1 MVLADAICR
10 WQGVKDSTTPAGH
23 LFTGTDEHGE
33 KVYQAAQAR
42 GCAPQAWADS
52 TSASFRELARSL
64 GCSVH
69 RFVRTT
75 EPGHQRAVQHLWR
88 QLLASGDIY
97 LGVHA
102 GWYCVSDETF
112 YPEHETL
119 PSDDGKRVSKTGQKP
134 LQWVEEANY
143 MFRLSRYRERLL
155 HWLRATP
162 SPVVPSERAN
172 DLWTYLEDDGRPL
185 RDLSVSRRR
194 GAHSWGI
201 PVPDDP
207 TQCIYVWLD
216 ALTNYLTVTGY
227 PDRVETPDIHVL
239 GKDIL
244 K

>member
-10 WQGVKDSTTPAGH
+10 WQRVRDRTTPAGH

-33 KVYQAAQAR
+33 KVCQAAQAN
-42 GCAPQAWADS
+42 GQTPHAWAETMS
-52 TSASFRELARSL
+52 TGFRELAREL
-64 GCSVH
+64 GCSVR
-69 RFVRTT
+69 RFLRTT
-75 EPGHQRAVQHLWR
+75 EPAHHRVVQHLWR
-88 QLLASGDIY
+88 QLAAGGDIY

-112 YPEHETL
+112 YPEHETRL
-119 PSDDGKRVSKTGQKP
+119 ADDGGRISTSRKP
-134 LQWVEEANY
+134 LRWVEEPNY
-143 MFRLSRYRERLL
+143 LFRLSRYREPVLR
-155 HWLRATP
+155 WLRTTP

-172 DLWTYLEDDGRPL
+172 DLWTYLENDSASF

-194 GAHSWGI
+194 GPHSWGI

-216 ALTNYLTVTGY
+216 ALANYLTVMAY
-227 PDRVETPDIHVL
+227 PERRETPDIHVL